1 MKLKKGYESR
11 YQWVG
16 PTYISKEKCASL
28 RNVKI
33 WMGHPELE
41 SDKELRNEW
50 DGGSNKQYVASWDK

>member
-1 MKLKKGYESR
+1 M
-11 YQWVG
+11 G